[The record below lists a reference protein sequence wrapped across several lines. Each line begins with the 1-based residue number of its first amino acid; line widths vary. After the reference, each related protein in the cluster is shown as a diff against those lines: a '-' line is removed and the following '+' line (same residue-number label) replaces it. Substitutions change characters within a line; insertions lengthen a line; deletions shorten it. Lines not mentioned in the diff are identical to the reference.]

1 MLNEDCRIQS
11 NQHNTLI
18 VRKLQ
23 NHAKN
28 RVIAANVCVVEKK
41 RVDLAIDCYR
51 FSERMEAKGNME
63 MRWELGCPVCR
74 TKNAL
79 D

>member
-41 RVDLAIDCYR
+41 RVDLAIDCLPISQHIATR
-51 FSERMEAKGNME
+51 PPHPSCRGN
-63 MRWELGCPVCR
+63 
-74 TKNAL
+74 
-79 D
+79 